1 MSEDGKAQRQ
11 EHAVAMWTV
20 VSREGL
26 IAGHKE
32 DGRTVYRREAKARL
46 VAAAIAPGASVAKLA
61 REHGLNANQ
70 LHAWIRLA
78 RRQGERRGPKTR
90 FSVKV
95 GAGLERA
102 AKLRAQSR
110 GARLLP
116 VVITEDRLERKSE
129 SRPLPEQARLCI
141 EIGDARIVVD
151 GAAIDRTALR
161 AVIACLRESDSQ

>member
-1 MSEDGKAQRQ
+1 MSEELKMHRGEPA
-11 EHAVAMWTV
+11 AMWTV
-20 VSREGL
+20 VSAEAL

-46 VAAAIAPGASVAKLA
+46 VAAAIAPGASVARLA

-70 LHAWIRLA
+70 LYAWIRLA
-78 RRQGERRGPKTR
+78 RRQGERRGTKAR

-116 VVITEDRLERKSE
+116 VAIAEDRGECKSE

-141 EIGDARIVVD
+141 EIGGARIVIESATVD
-151 GAAIDRTALR
+151 RGALR
-161 AVIACLRESDSQ
+161 AVIDCLRESDVQ